1 MRYTFYLMVD
11 IIAAILDLCFGILF
25 LPIVAVILLAYL
37 LVRLILL
44 PWELREKFSIWKTNR
59 KHRLKCEAEERA
71 LEIHRVHLD
80 WLSQITKH
88 GYRSA
93 PPIGRMQMVDDDDDE
108 LGPLR

>member
-1 MRYTFYLMVD
+1 MRHAFYLVVD
-11 IIAAILDLCFGILF
+11 ICAAILDMAFSVLLLPF
-25 LPIVAVILLAYL
+25 LAFILLAYL
-37 LVRLILL
+37 LVRLVIL
-44 PWELREKFSIWKTNR
+44 PWELHEKYDRWRTSR
-59 KHRLKCEAEERA
+59 RYRLKCEAEERA

-93 PPIGRMQMVDDDDDE
+93 PPIGRMQMVEDDDE